1 MSESA
6 KTLVSAPQSLIGKKS
21 IMFPFALLVFLAFIS
36 CQSFN
41 SIIKDP
47 KASFK
52 SVDIAGVNLRG
63 VDLIARVNIEN
74 PNGFSIPMPDIDWE
88 LFINKN
94 SFTQG
99 LVKNDNKTIA
109 KNGITTIDVPISVN
123 YEKLYGTFTSLLNK
137 LGQKETTYDLAMKL
151 NFAIPV
157 IENIVYRL
165 DYTGVLPLP

>member
-1 MSESA
+1 MPKSA
-6 KTLVSAPQSLIGKKS
+6 NTRASVFWS
-21 IMFPFALLVFLAFIS
+21 PFVLFVFLAFMS

-41 SIIKDP
+41 SIIKEP
-47 KASFK
+47 KVAFN
-52 SVDIAGVNLRG
+52 SVDVAGVSLRG
-63 VDLIARVNIEN
+63 VDLIARVNVEN

-99 LVKNDNKTIA
+99 LVKNDSKTIA
-109 KNGITTIDVPISVN
+109 KNGIATIDVPISVA
-123 YEKLYGTFTSLLNK
+123 YEKLFGTFTSLLNT

-157 IENIVYRL
+157 IENMTYKL
-165 DYTGVLPLP
+165 NYTGVLPLP